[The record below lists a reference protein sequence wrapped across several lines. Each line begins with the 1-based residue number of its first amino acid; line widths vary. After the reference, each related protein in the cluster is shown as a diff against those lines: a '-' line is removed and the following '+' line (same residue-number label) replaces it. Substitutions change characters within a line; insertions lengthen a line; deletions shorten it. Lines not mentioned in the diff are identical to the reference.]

1 MKFSDKCQRIVLRIS
16 LSVMVLL
23 SIILSGYIWGSDTR
37 FSRME
42 QDSNQPAIKKNVGQ
56 KSLREIYTPTQV
68 FYYRDKQLYQ
78 AYDAKRN
85 LTLEFS
91 KFTKK
96 LEGHKINKIKSN
108 STFYRQLLHDEKYF
122 QLTFPDQITISLFLP
137 RANKYLDGEFNRI
150 FVSTKDKKYLYL
162 GDDRNNTLYRVYANV
177 SFKNLYKHIQKAASQ
192 IPISLEKLKDGF
204 CVSYNKDQQM
214 AIYSYLTYKETDAY
228 FVYKLLDSGN
238 PTQRNADDYIA
249 YYNGIYQ
256 RLVAYKKTHNY
267 EFVDYQQNKI
277 PNTTTKMLTDSL
289 FYVRKICLN
298 EPDLRFFDASNNTIS
313 YQKFVEE
320 YPVFLPEDNN
330 VRAKVTFTRSCM
342 QINFNSLDL
351 RIPIPTNGAK
361 KELQATDKII
371 DKLLQAGY
379 KKSYLEK
386 IIIGY
391 KVCHDTNKTSNLI
404 DLIPTYYIKINGRWH
419 SLDAWLNN
427 NYEVHIHA
435 SQQGG
440 ISNGF

>member
-42 QDSNQPAIKKNVGQ
+42 QDSNQPTIKKNVGQ

-96 LEGHKINKIKSN
+96 LDGHKLNKIKSN

-162 GDDRNNTLYRVYANV
+162 GE
-177 SFKNLYKHIQKAASQ
+177 I
-192 IPISLEKLKDGF
+192 G
-204 CVSYNKDQQM
+204 
-214 AIYSYLTYKETDAY
+214 
-228 FVYKLLDSGN
+228 
-238 PTQRNADDYIA
+238 
-249 YYNGIYQ
+249 
-256 RLVAYKKTHNY
+256 
-267 EFVDYQQNKI
+267 
-277 PNTTTKMLTDSL
+277 
-289 FYVRKICLN
+289 
-298 EPDLRFFDASNNTIS
+298 
-313 YQKFVEE
+313 
-320 YPVFLPEDNN
+320 
-330 VRAKVTFTRSCM
+330 RAHV
-342 QINFNSLDL
+342 
-351 RIPIPTNGAK
+351 
-361 KELQATDKII
+361 
-371 DKLLQAGY
+371 
-379 KKSYLEK
+379 
-386 IIIGY
+386 
-391 KVCHDTNKTSNLI
+391 
-404 DLIPTYYIKINGRWH
+404 
-419 SLDAWLNN
+419 
-427 NYEVHIHA
+427 
-435 SQQGG
+435 
-440 ISNGF
+440 